1 MNTPAAIGRLQARG
15 ASLIYQTIGYQTI
28 GATGPSTMP
37 FIFQHGMG
45 GDANQPL
52 GYIGEASPTPVISLN
67 ARGHSPS
74 TDINA
79 AAASFD
85 VFADDVIALADH
97 LGLVRFI
104 IGGISLGAGTALNL
118 AVRYPD
124 RVTALVLCRP
134 AWLDRPQAEFNRNAY
149 TEIADLLDRYPA
161 EDAAKRYPQ
170 TRTYQT
176 VRKGSPAAAAS
187 LLGQLTRPRAAQN
200 SVILCTF
207 PGSSPTKSTD
217 TWRALD
223 IPTLVIGHH
232 DDPFHPYEIARAH
245 TDTIPGAPCAP
256 SPAKTPTLHASPP
269 TSKPRSTTS
278 FANCEHNVTVS
289 TDQPSARPRPQPGH
303 IYVVVDL
310 GGTQTRTAI
319 FDPTGQM
326 LTRRAVATPR
336 TGGPDE
342 VIAAVLSQIREATAQ
357 HRATVVAVGVSALGP
372 VDPNTGIIHSAPTLP
387 GFDNVPLGPRL
398 HDAPQLPVHV
408 HNDANAA
415 TIAEWQLGAG
425 RGTRHFCYVTVSTGM
440 GCGIIS

>member
-1 MNTPAAIGRLQARG
+1 
-15 ASLIYQTIGYQTI
+15 
-28 GATGPSTMP
+28 MP

-187 LLGQLTRPRAAQN
+187 LLGQLTRPHAAQN
-200 SVILCTF
+200 SVILRTF

-245 TDTIPGAPCAP
+245 TDTIPGATLRTVP
-256 SPAKTPTLHASPP
+256 SK
-269 TSKPRSTTS
+269 
-278 FANCEHNVTVS
+278 
-289 TDQPSARPRPQPGH
+289 
-303 IYVVVDL
+303 
-310 GGTQTRTAI
+310 
-319 FDPTGQM
+319 
-326 LTRRAVATPR
+326 
-336 TGGPDE
+336 
-342 VIAAVLSQIREATAQ
+342 
-357 HRATVVAVGVSALGP
+357 
-372 VDPNTGIIHSAPTLP
+372 
-387 GFDNVPLGPRL
+387 
-398 HDAPQLPVHV
+398 
-408 HNDANAA
+408 DANAA
-415 TIAEWQLGAG
+415 GFASDIRTAL
-425 RGTRHFCYVTVSTGM
+425 RNFLHRL
-440 GCGIIS
+440 